1 VGDIDDRWY
10 RQARDPETGAR
21 LFDPGTGKPILEA
34 STKHGRGLRYAAR
47 WRDDNRQQRTK
58 LFDTMRDARAWL
70 VQVEGDL
77 ARGAYVDHK
86 AGKIRLREHAER
98 YLENQTTD
106 PASQHQLRLRFRVH
120 ILPALGARELR
131 SLKPSVVQ
139 AWVAGLDMAP
149 SYARVI
155 VANLSSCLQA
165 AVDDGLIATN
175 PCRSASVRAPSLERR
190 RVIPWPA
197 ARIAGVR
204 QALPDRYREIVTTG
218 AGLGLRQG
226 EIFGLAVEDVDFLRG
241 VVHVR
246 RQVKPLDNR
255 LVFAL
260 PKRAKERSVP
270 LPQSVALRLA
280 AHLQAFPA
288 TEVELPWRVPDG
300 KPTGARLLFTRP
312 TGKAL
317 DRKVFSRYQWAA
329 ALAKAGA
336 PGGRENGCH
345 ALRHYFA
352 SVVLGGGASIR
363 DLADWLGHED
373 PGFTL
378 RTYVHLLPA
387 SETRMRDAIDQAFT
401 DAPAALA
408 VAGLCARC
416 APEAPA
422 LPRSTLRDERRYRS

>member
-1 VGDIDDRWY
+1 MGDVDDRWF
-10 RQARDPETGAR
+10 RQARDPETGRR
-21 LFDPGTGKPILEA
+21 LFDQETGKPVLEPSA
-34 STKHGRGLRYAAR
+34 RHGQGLQYAAR

-58 LFDTMRDARAWL
+58 LFGRKADAKAWL
-70 VQVEGDL
+70 NKVESDL
-77 ARGAYVDHK
+77 ARGEYVDHK
-86 AGKIRLREHAER
+86 AGKVRLQEHAER
-98 YLENQTTD
+98 YLDNQTTD

-120 ILPALGARELR
+120 ILPTLGGRELR
-131 SLKPSVVQ
+131 SLKPSVIQ
-139 AWVAGLDMAP
+139 AWIASLELAP
-149 SYARVI
+149 AYVRVV

-190 RVIPWPA
+190 RVVPWPA
-197 ARIAGVR
+197 DRVDAVR
-204 QALPDRYREIVTTG
+204 LALPERYQEIVTTG

-246 RQVKPLDNR
+246 RQVKQLDNR

-260 PKRAKERSVP
+260 PKRGKERSVP

-288 TEVELPWRVPDG
+288 GEVVLPWRVPDG
-300 KPTGARLLFTRP
+300 KPATARLLFTRP

-317 DRKVFSRYQWAA
+317 DRKVFTRYQWSA
-329 ALAKAGA
+329 ALQQAGA

-352 SVVLGGGASIR
+352 SVVLDGGASIR

-378 RTYVHLLPA
+378 RVYAHMLPA
-387 SETRMRDAIDQAFT
+387 SEIRMRDAIDRAFG
-401 DAPAALA
+401 APAPALA
-408 VAGLCARC
+408 VAGG
-416 APEAPA
+416 APDV
-422 LPRSTLRDERRYRS
+422 R